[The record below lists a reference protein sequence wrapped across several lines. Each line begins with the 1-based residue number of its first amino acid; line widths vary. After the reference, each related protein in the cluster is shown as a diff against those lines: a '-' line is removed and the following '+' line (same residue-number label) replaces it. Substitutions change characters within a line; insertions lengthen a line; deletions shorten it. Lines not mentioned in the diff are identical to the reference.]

1 MKKLCIAIGI
11 LMALAFVVSLLA
23 VVLSQQGL
31 PVGEKIALLKVEG
44 TILDSEQIIK
54 WLKKYREDSSI
65 KAVVIRVNSP
75 GGAVAPSQ
83 EIYEEVKKL
92 AEVKPVVVSMG
103 AVGASGAYYI
113 SASAT
118 KIYANPGTI
127 TGSIGVI
134 MEVPNLK
141 GLLDKLGIK
150 TEVIKSGKHKD
161 LASIFRGIGK
171 EERKILQEVLDDV
184 HEQFIQAVAEG
195 RNMPLKKI
203 KALADGRVFSGRQ
216 AKALGLVDEL
226 GNLEDAIKEAAR
238 LAGIKGKPHVVQ
250 PRRQQSFL
258 EMLLGE
264 PAQERI
270 NDFIRLID
278 LKYIMH

>member
-11 LMALAFVVSLLA
+11 LMALALVVSLLA
-23 VVLSQQGL
+23 AVLSHDSL

-44 TILDSEQIIK
+44 TIVDSEKLIEY
-54 WLKKYREDSSI
+54 LKSYRKDSSI
-65 KAVVIRVNSP
+65 KAVVLRVNSP

-92 AEVKPVVVSMG
+92 AATKVVVVSMG

-113 SASAT
+113 SAPAT

-134 MEVPNLK
+134 MELPNLK
-141 GLLDKLGIK
+141 GLMDKLGIK
-150 TEVIKSGKHKD
+150 TEVIKSGKNKD

-171 EERKILQEVLDDV
+171 EQRKILQEVIDDV
-184 HEQFIQAVAEG
+184 HEQFVQAVAEG
-195 RNMPLKKI
+195 RKMPVEKVRK
-203 KALADGRVFSGRQ
+203 LADGRIFSGRQ
-216 AKALGLVDEL
+216 AKQLGLIDEL
-226 GNLEDAIKEAAR
+226 GNLEDAIKAAAE
-238 LAGIKGKPHVVQ
+238 LAGIKGEPRIVKPTEK
-250 PRRQQSFL
+250 L
-258 EMLLGE
+258 GLLDILIGRTE
-264 PAQERI
+264 EERLSQV
-270 NDFIRLID
+270 FRLID